1 MKLYLKHLL
10 IVLLLTLLPFL
21 SYSQN
26 FVSNPLS
33 EIIGNIDKKN
43 DEYPQQ
49 KVYLHTDKD
58 EYVAGETLWLKAY
71 IVNATTHLQDTIS
84 NNLNVELV
92 NIKGDP
98 VSVKLLSVDEG
109 ISHAEIQLPDSL
121 SGGNY
126 KIRAYTDWM
135 MNFDSDLF
143 FKKEMYVHNPIEE
156 NFIPIF
162 FDIFRNRWFNRQLEN
177 KAEEMQFAFFPEG
190 GNLVQGLE
198 NRVAFKATNSLGA
211 GKEATGRLLDN
222 EGNLIQE
229 LESIHNGMGVFSFT
243 PEKDKTYTTKVK
255 YSNGQ
260 EKSVDLPDV
269 LNEGY
274 TLTTNVVDDK
284 INVEVKSNFN
294 PDEHILGSDIY
305 IMAQVRGKPYYTKK
319 ATIENGD
326 FQTTIP
332 TDKLPAGVGHI
343 TLFDVNA
350 TPLAERLVFVNNKN
364 IDQPKVN
371 IEETEID
378 NKKGLSTELL
388 FESIKH
394 ENTQGNYSISVV
406 GSNKPVN
413 KPIKNIATYFLLT
426 SDIGKTLEDT
436 WFYFSEPIPEKEID
450 LVMMTHGWRRF
461 DWNAVIAKDF
471 PEITHETDTGLT
483 LRGKVSAVAS
493 DRRVEEQHL
502 ELAITKENE
511 PLETY
516 STKTDNDGY
525 FSFPGLD
532 YKGQFAA
539 ELTVQRDRRRRTLD
553 VQLQPK
559 EFYTK
564 DFSKSFLTRP
574 RKVTSRGDDWER
586 ASRPK
591 TMAEK
596 SKPFDPDEKETSMY
610 GTPDQVVYLEDIDH
624 TYTNMMQLLRSHVRG
639 LRIERGIITLRGI
652 SSIEG
657 GNEPLFLV
665 DGSSVH
671 RNSFLSLNPNDIDR
685 IEVFTGPSTAM
696 FGIRGTNGVLIAY
709 TKRAA
714 SGRQAFASY
723 LLEGYTI
730 PSDFYQAKI
739 DIEKNYQT
747 NTPRTIF
754 WKPNLIPDNNGQAT
768 IEFPIEHDW
777 NNISII
783 VEGID
788 QKGNITFK
796 KLDLQ

>member
-1 MKLYLKHLL
+1 MKLYIKTLL
-10 IVLLLTLLPFL
+10 IALLLTLLPFL
-21 SYSQN
+21 AYSQN
-26 FVSNPLS
+26 FIKNPLS
-33 EIIGNIDKKN
+33 EIVENLDKMN

-58 EYVAGETLWLKAY
+58 EYVAGETIWLKAY
-71 IVNATTHLQDTIS
+71 IVNANTHLHDTMS

-98 VSVKLLSVDEG
+98 VSVKLLRVDEG
-109 ISHAEIQLPDSL
+109 FSHAEIQLPDSL

-143 FKKEMYVHNPIEE
+143 FEKEMFVHNPIEE

-162 FDIFRNRWFNRQLEN
+162 FDIFRNRRFNRQLEN
-177 KAEEMQFAFFPEG
+177 KAEEVQFAFFPEG
-190 GNLVQGLE
+190 GNLVQGLK

-229 LESIHNGMGVFSFT
+229 FESIHNGMGVLSFT
-243 PEKDKTYTTKVK
+243 PEKNKNYRAEVK

-260 EKSVDLPDV
+260 EKSVDLPDIF
-269 LNEGY
+269 NDGY
-274 TLTTNVVDDK
+274 NLTANIVDDK
-284 INVEVKSNFN
+284 IKVEVKSNFN
-294 PDEHILGSDIY
+294 PDNHILGSDVY
-305 IMAQVRGKPYYTKK
+305 IMAQVRGKPHFTKQ
-319 ATIENGD
+319 ATLEDSKI
-326 FQTTIP
+326 QTTIP
-332 TDKLPAGVGHI
+332 ADELPAGVCHI
-343 TLFDVNA
+343 TLFDGNA
-350 TPLAERLVFVNNKN
+350 TPVAERLVFVDNKN
-364 IDQPKVN
+364 IDQPKIN
-371 IEETEID
+371 IKETEID
-378 NKKGLSTELL
+378 NKKGLSAELL
-388 FESIKH
+388 FESIKR
-394 ENTQGNYSISVV
+394 ENTHGNYSISVF
-406 GSNKPVN
+406 GSNKQTDE
-413 KPIKNIATYFLLT
+413 PIKNIATYFLLT
-426 SDIGKTLEDT
+426 SDIGKTIEDPS
-436 WFYFSEPIPEKEID
+436 FYFSEPIPEKEID

-461 DWNAVIAKDF
+461 DWEEVITKDF
-471 PEITHETDTGLT
+471 PEISHKIDTGLT
-483 LRGKVSAVAS
+483 LRGKVTAVAS
-493 DRRVEEQHL
+493 DRPVEEQNL
-502 ELAITKENE
+502 ELAITKQNE

-516 STKTDNDGY
+516 STTTDSEGY
-525 FSFPGLD
+525 FTFPDLE
-532 YKGQFAA
+532 YEGQFSA
-539 ELTVQRDRRRRTLD
+539 ELTVQRDRRRRTLQ
-553 VQLQPK
+553 VNIQPK
-559 EFYTK
+559 EFYTEG
-564 DFSKSFLTRP
+564 FSKSFLTRP

-586 ASRPK
+586 VSRPK

-596 SKPFDPDEKETSMY
+596 RKPFRPDEKETSMY
-610 GTPDQVVYLEDIDH
+610 GTPDQVVYLEDTEH
-624 TYTNMMQLLRSHVRG
+624 SYSNMIQLLRNHIRG
-639 LRIERGIITLRGI
+639 LRINGGVITLRGI
-652 SSIEG
+652 SSIHG
-657 GNEPLFLV
+657 DNEPLFMI
-665 DGSSVH
+665 DGSTVY
-671 RNSFLSLNPNDIDR
+671 RNSFLSLNPNDLTR
-685 IEVFTGPSTAM
+685 IEVFAGPSTAM